1 VKKLILL
8 IEADSLLRSTC
19 FELLERENFNIIS
32 AEDGLLGLTLAR
44 EFQPD
49 LIICDI
55 NTPHLDGYGVFKD
68 LRANLATAKIPCI
81 FFTSETEPDSYYYA
95 QQLGVNDYLTKP
107 IQIEKLLEAIY
118 RQFQKTQNR
127 EVDFV

>member
-1 VKKLILL
+1 MNKLILL
-8 IEADSLLRSTC
+8 IEADSLLRSKC

-32 AEDGLLGLTLAR
+32 AEDGLLGLTLAK

-55 NTPHLDGYGVFKD
+55 NTPHLDGYGSLKD

-81 FFTSETEPDSYYYA
+81 FLKSETDPDSYYYA
-95 QQLGVNDYLTKP
+95 RQLGANDYLTKP
-107 IQIEKLLEAIY
+107 IQSDKLLEAIY

>member
-1 VKKLILL
+1 VNKLILL
-8 IEADSLLRSTC
+8 IESDSLLRSNC

-32 AEDGLLGLTLAR
+32 AENELLGLRLAK

-55 NTPHLDGYGVFKD
+55 NTPHLDGYGVLKD
-68 LRANLATAKIPCI
+68 LSANFATAKIPCI
-81 FFTSETEPDSYYYA
+81 FFKSETDPDSYDYA
-95 QQLGVNDYLTKP
+95 QPLGTNDYLTKP
-107 IQIEKLLEAIY
+107 IQSDKLLEAIY
-118 RQFQKTQNR
+118 CQFQTTHNR